1 MVACTPHPGL
11 GTVAIVRPRYVQVV
25 NLATCAGRRERVA
38 SARQGTPVATGNT
51 LVLHGK
57 VLVRIRRGD
66 SLHVD
71 SMSPGGKWFVY
82 SVDRF
87 SSASLAADGLPF
99 FIMRTHGGRAVGL
112 GAGLVY
118 ASYRSWCADNS
129 LVMAVGVSREAV
141 DNKRL
146 IHFLGPSWTGT
157 NVEPK
162 LHESVFGSLDCAPD
176 GESVVVQETA
186 QSRTTGYRHPH
197 WSLWRVNLTDGKQT
211 QLTHPP
217 AGSEDDS
224 PRWSPDELTLYF
236 VRARHGYGSL
246 YALHNGKLVGPLLS
260 LGHNSGY
267 FGETQWGYSVRR

>member
-1 MVACTPHPGL
+1 MVACTPHLGL
-11 GTVAIVRPRYVQVV
+11 GTVAIVRPAYVQVV
-25 NLATCAGRRERVA
+25 DLATCASARERVA
-38 SARQGTPVATGNT
+38 PARQSIPVATGNSI
-51 LVLHGK
+51 VLHGK

-71 SMSPGGKWFVY
+71 SMSPSGNWFVY
-82 SVDRF
+82 SADRF

-99 FIMRTHGGRAVGL
+99 FIMRTNGGPAVEL

-118 ASYRSWCADNS
+118 ASYRTWCADSS
-129 LVMAVGVSREAV
+129 LVMVVGMSREAV
-141 DNKRL
+141 DKKRL
-146 IHFLGPSWTGT
+146 IRFLGPSWTGT

-176 GESVVVQETA
+176 GEWVVVQETA

-211 QLTHPP
+211 QLTRPP
-217 AGSEDDS
+217 IGWEDDS

-236 VRARHGYGSL
+236 VRARHDYGSL
-246 YALHNGKLVGPLLS
+246 YALRNGKLVGPLLK
-260 LGHNSGY
+260 LGHNPGY